1 MAIVRNLKHLK
12 GSSELYYFGL
22 PVNASEDNPVYISII
37 ENSYRE
43 LTKLIARYTRT
54 VIIRLDLIPGD
65 DINPSEI
72 DINKFC
78 RSFKRKLE
86 TKYKSEV
93 AYQWV
98 KEYGRKD
105 YNEGIHWHF
114 WVGVK
119 NADDS
124 WPYTQSKDMQ
134 NIILESWE
142 KRAGGSSERNQKT
155 GWFYLQRNE
164 LTIDARLHQQ
174 KLISE
179 GGKGLLINMSKLHSR
194 TNNRDVALGGVID
207 ECFYAL
213 SYLAKV
219 YSKVRTPRSKDLKTY
234 SQSNISTRSLSS
246 FRKARVEKE
255 LKIIHEHLSQELKPI
270 PIKNSHTIPPDIRN
284 TLKES
289 FLQKNNL

>member
-1 MAIVRNLKHLK
+1 MAIVRNIKHLK

-22 PVNASEDNPVYISII
+22 PINASDVNPVYISII

-54 VIIRLDLIPGD
+54 VIIRLDLIPGN

-114 WVGVK
+114 WIGVK

-124 WPYTQSKDMQ
+124 WPHTQSKDMQ

-142 KRAGGSSERNQKT
+142 KRAGSSERNQKT
-155 GWFYLQRNE
+155 GWFYLQRND

-179 GGKGLLINMSKLHSR
+179 GGEGLLINMYKLHSR
-194 TNNRDVALGGVID
+194 TNNRDVALGGIID

-219 YSKVRTPRSKDLKTY
+219 YSKVRTPRSKDSKTY
-234 SQSNISTRSLSS
+234 NQSHITTRRLSS
-246 FRKARVEKE
+246 VRKATVEKE
-255 LKIIHEHLSQELKPI
+255 LKIINEHLSKELMPI
-270 PIKNSHTIPPDIRN
+270 PIKKSRTLPDNVRN
-284 TLKES
+284 TLTES